1 MKTTN
6 HGILIKTMCI
16 LLIVLNSA
24 SMVEAYP
31 PDNAAVLY
39 YRAFLVMKEPSEE
52 VKEMM
57 SDLRGGKI
65 KSNDQIK
72 QYIEENRRAIELL
85 ETAAEI
91 PNCDWGRDESE
102 GFGLLLP
109 ELGKIRRM
117 AFLLT
122 DDAQILSEHGEH
134 KAALNKCLTIHKMAR
149 HVGDD
154 LLISYLVGIALNNLA
169 NGRVE
174 DFLSA
179 MPADL
184 ETLMWLRSQIMGAS
198 ANVTSMKRAMNREK
212 EIALHEIRKEKI
224 DALLKSMGDDIPKDE
239 ATADAVEKARK
250 GDDKFFKDNRD
261 YYANVTTDAIA
272 ALDLPYPEAHKRL
285 KELNDR
291 IQKDAKENP
300 AAILTAMLTPA
311 TARICTLGTKRMTF
325 FNALKAAIDIYIIK
339 AKTGRLPDSLPAG
352 SPKDLFSGKDFEY
365 EKTKDGFVLRS
376 RHKGLDK
383 HETLQCE
390 FKVAK

>member
-1 MKTTN
+1 MKTVN
-6 HGILIKTMCI
+6 QKSLILTCI
-16 LLIVLNSA
+16 SVMLLTSISPA
-24 SMVEAYP
+24 IAYP

-57 SDLRGGKI
+57 SDMRGGKI

-91 PNCDWGRDESE
+91 PNCDWGHDESE

-117 AFLLT
+117 AFLLN
-122 DDAQILSEHGEH
+122 DDAQMLSQNGQH
-134 KAALNKCLTIHKMAR
+134 KAALNKCLTFHKMAR

-169 NGRVE
+169 NERIE

-224 DALLKSMGDDIPKDE
+224 DALLKSMGDNILKDE

-300 AAILTAMLTPA
+300 AAILTDMLMPA
-311 TARICTLGTKRMTF
+311 TARVCTLGTKRMTF

>member
-1 MKTTN
+1 MKSKKQKSI
-6 HGILIKTMCI
+6 ILTCIAVI
-16 LLIVLNSA
+16 LLTTISPA
-24 SMVEAYP
+24 IAYP
-31 PDNAAVLY
+31 PDNAAILY
-39 YRAFLVMKEPSEE
+39 YKAFLVMKEPSEE
-52 VKEMM
+52 VKEMR

-91 PNCDWGRDESE
+91 PDCDWGRDESE

-109 ELGKIRRM
+109 ELGKIRQI
-117 AFLLT
+117 AFPLVA
-122 DDAQILSEHGEH
+122 DAQTLSQNGQH

-198 ANVTSMKRAMNREK
+198 VNVTSMKRAMNREK

-224 DALLKSMGDDIPKDE
+224 DALLKSMGDAILKDKP
-239 ATADAVEKARK
+239 TSDAVEKARN

-261 YYANVTTDAIA
+261 YYAKVTTDSIA
-272 ALDLPYPEAHKRL
+272 ALDLPYPDAHKRL

-300 AAILTAMLTPA
+300 AAILTDMLMPA

-325 FNALKAAIDIYIIK
+325 FNALKVAIDIYIIK
-339 AKTGRLPDSLPAG
+339 VKTGRLPDSLPAG
-352 SPKDLFSGKDFEY
+352 SPKDLFSSEDFEY
-365 EKTKDGFVLRS
+365 EKTKEGFVL
-376 RHKGLDK
+376 HCQGKDLDK
-383 HETLQCE
+383 NEIFKYE
-390 FKVAK
+390 FKVPK

>member
-1 MKTTN
+1 MKTSN
-6 HGILIKTMCI
+6 HRTSVKTMCI
-16 LLIVLNSA
+16 LLIMLSSA
-24 SMVEAYP
+24 SVVEAYP
-31 PDNAAVLY
+31 PDNAAILY

-52 VKEMM
+52 VKEMK

-65 KSNDQIK
+65 ESNNQIK

-91 PNCDWGRDESE
+91 PNCDWGRDESK

-109 ELGKIRRM
+109 ELGKIRQM
-117 AFLLT
+117 VFPFVA
-122 DDAQILSEHGEH
+122 DAQTLSQNGQH
-134 KAALNKCLTIHKMAR
+134 KAALNKCMTIHKMAR

-198 ANVTSMKRAMNREK
+198 ANVTSMKRALNREK
-212 EIALHEIRKEKI
+212 EIALREIRKEKI
-224 DALLKSMGDDIPKDE
+224 ESLLKSMGDAILKDKP
-239 ATADAVEKARK
+239 TADAVERARK

-261 YYANVTTDAIA
+261 YYANVTTDTIA

-300 AAILTAMLTPA
+300 AAIMTDMLIPA

-352 SPKDLFSGKDFEY
+352 SPK
-365 EKTKDGFVLRS
+365 
-376 RHKGLDK
+376 
-383 HETLQCE
+383 
-390 FKVAK
+390 

>member
-1 MKTTN
+1 MKTSN
-6 HGILIKTMCI
+6 HRTSVKTMCI
-16 LLIVLNSA
+16 LLIMLSSA
-24 SMVEAYP
+24 SVVEAYP
-31 PDNAAVLY
+31 PDNAAILY

-52 VKEMM
+52 VKEMK

-65 KSNDQIK
+65 ESNNQIK

-91 PNCDWGRDESE
+91 PNCDWGRDESK

-109 ELGKIRRM
+109 ELGKIRQM
-117 AFLLT
+117 VFPFVA
-122 DDAQILSEHGEH
+122 DAQTLSQNGQH
-134 KAALNKCLTIHKMAR
+134 KAALNKCMTIHKMAR

-198 ANVTSMKRAMNREK
+198 ANVTSMKRALNREK
-212 EIALHEIRKEKI
+212 EIALREIRKEKI
-224 DALLKSMGDDIPKDE
+224 ESLLKSMGDAILKDKP
-239 ATADAVEKARK
+239 TADAVERARK

-261 YYANVTTDAIA
+261 YYANVTTDTIA

-300 AAILTAMLTPA
+300 AAIMTDMLMPA

-376 RHKGLDK
+376 RRKDPDK
-383 HETLQCE
+383 HKTVQCE
-390 FKVAK
+390 FKVPK

>member
-1 MKTTN
+1 M
-6 HGILIKTMCI
+6 LS
-16 LLIVLNSA
+16 SA
-24 SMVEAYP
+24 SVVEAYP
-31 PDNAAVLY
+31 PDNAAILY

-52 VKEMM
+52 VKEMK

-65 KSNDQIK
+65 ESNNQIK

-91 PNCDWGRDESE
+91 PNCDWGRDESK

-109 ELGKIRRM
+109 ELGKIRQM
-117 AFLLT
+117 VFPFVA
-122 DDAQILSEHGEH
+122 DAQTLSQNGQH
-134 KAALNKCLTIHKMAR
+134 KAALNKCMTIHKMAR

-198 ANVTSMKRAMNREK
+198 ANVTSMKRALNREK
-212 EIALHEIRKEKI
+212 EIALREIRKEKI
-224 DALLKSMGDDIPKDE
+224 ESLLKSMGDAILKDKP
-239 ATADAVEKARK
+239 TVDAVERARK

-261 YYANVTTDAIA
+261 YYANVTTDTIA

-300 AAILTAMLTPA
+300 AAIMTDMLIPA

-376 RHKGLDK
+376 RHKDPDK
-383 HETLQCE
+383 HKTVQCE
-390 FKVAK
+390 FKVPK